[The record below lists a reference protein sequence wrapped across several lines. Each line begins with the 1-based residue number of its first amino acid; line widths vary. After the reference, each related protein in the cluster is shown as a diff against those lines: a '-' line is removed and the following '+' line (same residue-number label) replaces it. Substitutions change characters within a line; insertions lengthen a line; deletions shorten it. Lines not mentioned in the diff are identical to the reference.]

1 MAAVWQQLLG
11 VVWLWVGLALVLA
24 VLSGWLRSSAFKGW
38 WGERKVRQWLRQGLN
53 PQDYHCVHNITLRLA
68 DGSTTQIDHVVIS
81 PYGMFVLE
89 TKNFQGW
96 IFGSEKQPTWTQ
108 SIYRHRS
115 SFPNPL
121 HQNWRHIKALE
132 EVLQVPLQHL
142 HSVVVFTGDSSF
154 KTPMPAHVTQGRECV
169 AYILR
174 QQRVCWNAQQV
185 AQWMQALSHK
195 RLQASRATD
204 KAHVEQLRQRHAA
217 PAVARKVLPSNG
229 GKLAPR
235 VAVHEPVVPPS
246 LAPAPLA
253 AAPQMQPQPQPQAM
267 ETPTAPRSTCP
278 ECGDDLVQR
287 SLSDALAKPCYFLR
301 CARFPHCRFLQ
312 TDALEMAENH

>member
-1 MAAVWQQLLG
+1 MAAVWQQLLD
-11 VVWLWVGLALVLA
+11 VVWLWLGLALVLA
-24 VLSGWLRSSAFKGW
+24 VLSRWLRSNAFKGW
-38 WGERKVRQWLRQGLN
+38 WGERKVRKWLQQGLN
-53 PQDYHCVHNITLRLA
+53 PQDYQCVHNITLRLA

-142 HSVVVFTGDSSF
+142 HSVVVFAGDSSF
-154 KTPMPAHVTQGRECV
+154 KTEMPAHVTQGSDCV
-169 AYILR
+169 AYIQR
-174 QQRVCWNAQQV
+174 QQQVCWNAEQV
-185 AQWMQALSHK
+185 AQWRQALSQK

-204 KAHVEQLRQRHAA
+204 QAHVANLRQRHAE
-217 PAVARKVLPSNG
+217 PAIARKVLPSNG

-235 VAVHEPVVPPS
+235 LVVKEPVMPPS
-246 LAPAPLA
+246 LAPAPLQ
-253 AAPQMQPQPQPQAM
+253 APVQPLSTVTKAPI
-267 ETPTAPRSTCP
+267 APRNACP
-278 ECGDDLVQR
+278 ECGDDLVR
-287 SLSDALAKPCYFLR
+287 RNLSDSTGAPRYFLR
-301 CARFPHCRFLQ
+301 CARFPHCRFVRAQ
-312 TDALEMAENH
+312 VQETADIS

>member
-1 MAAVWQQLLG
+1 MAAVWQQLFSVLG
-11 VVWLWVGLALVLA
+11 LWLGLALALA
-24 VLSGWLRSSAFKGW
+24 VLSGWLRSRTFKGW
-38 WGERKVRQWLRQGLN
+38 WGERKVRKWLQQGLN
-53 PQDYHCVHNITLRLA
+53 SQEYHCVHNITLRLA

-96 IFGSEKQPTWTQ
+96 IFGSEKQTTWTQ

-132 EVLQVPLQHL
+132 EVLEVPLQHL
-142 HSVVVFTGDSSF
+142 HTVVVFAGDSSF
-154 KTPMPAHVTQGRECV
+154 KTEMPAHVTQGRDCV
-169 AYILR
+169 AYIQSR
-174 QQRVCWNAQQV
+174 RRVCWNVQQV
-185 AQWMQALSHK
+185 GQWIEALSQK

-204 KAHVEQLRQRHAA
+204 KAHVEQLRQRHAE
-217 PAVARKVLPSNG
+217 PAVVRKVMPSNG

-235 VAVHEPVVPPS
+235 IAVVEPIIAPL
-246 LAPAPLA
+246 LAPASL
-253 AAPQMQPQPQPQAM
+253 QPQPQPIGLPQ
-267 ETPTAPRSTCP
+267 TPHNPCP
-278 ECGDDLVQR
+278 ECGDDLVRR
-287 SLSDALAKPCYFLR
+287 SLCDGVGAPRYFLR

-312 TDALEMAENH
+312 TEALETA